1 MQPPHMQ
8 KEIAPGAFS
17 FSLTERAA
25 VLHGPWHAVSH
36 STMDYPFLFPL
47 LLFLFL
53 FCLIKSSMEFGL
65 EKKKSY
71 LEI

>member
-25 VLHGPWHAVSH
+25 LHGPWHAVSH
-36 STMDYPFLFPL
+36 STMDYPFYF
-47 LLFLFL
+47 FYFYFY
-53 FCLIKSSMEFGL
+53 FCFA
-65 EKKKSY
+65 
-71 LEI
+71 